1 MSEIKYKVISIDK
14 LGICKDFDNL
24 ENATYIAQDACIKE
38 HKTQYIVK
46 VIAQVAPQ
54 TNTIMTTFD

>member
-1 MSEIKYKVISIDK
+1 MYKVISIDK
-14 LGICKDFDNL
+14 LGINKDFDDL
-24 ENATYIAQDACIKE
+24 ESATYIAQDACIKE

-54 TNTIMTTFD
+54 TNTITTTYD